1 MKNTGQPPAQS
12 FKELIGA
19 HQPPVS
25 LNNFKNSYAAF
36 KNLFKL
42 NVQQYRLLGE
52 HILEGIWIIDGD
64 GRTVYINNSM
74 TAMLGYTPP
83 EMHQISLMDCLD
95 KANLKLL
102 NAYVQNPDKPGHQA
116 ISLQKQLTFLKKDHT
131 PLWAMVSVNHIFGIT
146 KKLNQII
153 LLVSDVSHSKQA
165 EHRLSLLNRMY
176 AVLCHTHRAII
187 QIRSLTE
194 LCEEICRVLV
204 KDGLFNLVWIGMVN
218 LNTNH
223 IDLIAHCES
232 ETGFSAPIHLPDL
245 NNREPVHQEILNTI
259 RAGNIAVVNDIESH
273 PNSLPCRTEALQRG
287 CKSFI
292 IIPIKVSDE
301 AICSISICA
310 GQKDF
315 FNEEEQDVLRD
326 LGAHLSYAIEFINRE
341 EQRQNTQK
349 ALKESEDRLQDSY
362 RHLNKVMIEI
372 VKSFATTIETRDPYT
387 AGHQDRVS
395 KLAHAIAQEM
405 GLPAAQIDAIILA
418 ATIHDIGKL
427 FVPAEI
433 LNKPGKISDNEY
445 QLIKSHPQ
453 IGYDIIKEI
462 EFTWPI
468 ADIILQHHERLD
480 GSGYPNK
487 MAGDFIL
494 LEAKIIGVADVVEA
508 MASHR
513 PYRPALGI
521 DKALEEISRN
531 QGVLYDPVVVDV
543 CISLLNQVE
552 FKFG

>member
-1 MKNTGQPPAQS
+1 MKTTGQPPAQS
-12 FKELIGA
+12 FKELIGVL
-19 HQPPVS
+19 QPPVN
-25 LNNFKNSYAAF
+25 LNNLKKSYAAF
-36 KNLFKL
+36 KNLFTL
-42 NVQQYRLLGE
+42 NTQQYRLLGE
-52 HILEGIWIIDGD
+52 HILEGIWIIDGN

-74 TAMLGYTPP
+74 AAMLGYTLP
-83 EMHQISLMDCLD
+83 EIYQVSLMDCLD
-95 KANLKLL
+95 KDNLKLF
-102 NAYVQNPDKPGHQA
+102 NAYVQSPDNPEHQA
-116 ISLQKQLTFLKKDHT
+116 ISLQKQLTFIKKDRT
-131 PLWAMVSVNHIFGIT
+131 PLWAMVSVNQIFGIT
-146 KKLNQII
+146 KKLHQFM
-153 LLVSDVSHSKQA
+153 LLVSDVSRSKQA
-165 EHRLSLLNRMY
+165 EYRLSLLNRMY

-187 QIRSLTE
+187 QIRGVQE
-194 LCEEICRVLV
+194 LCREICSILV
-204 KDGLFNLVWIGMVN
+204 HDGLFRVVWISMVN
-218 LNTNH
+218 PETDQVE
-223 IDLIAHCES
+223 IFAHCES
-232 ETGFSAPIHLPDL
+232 DFHPHLPPAPPDL
-245 NNREPVHQEILNTI
+245 KSRENDEIVAEI
-259 RAGNIAVVNDIESH
+259 RKGKVLVINDIETAPGKIPWREDASK
-273 PNSLPCRTEALQRG
+273 RG
-287 CKSFI
+287 CRSAI
-292 IIPIKVSDE
+292 ILPIKVFDRIVGTLHLS
-301 AICSISICA
+301 A
-310 GQKDF
+310 GIKDF
-315 FNEEEQDVLRD
+315 FNEEEQLLLKD
-326 LGAHLSYAIEFINRE
+326 LVADLSYAIEFSQQE
-341 EQRQNTQK
+341 EQRRNTQK

-372 VKSFATTIETRDPYT
+372 IKSFATTIETRDPYT

-445 QLIKSHPQ
+445 KLIKTHPQ

-487 MAGDFIL
+487 IAGEFIL

-531 QGVLYDPVVVDV
+531 QGVLYDPMVVDV
-543 CISLLNQVE
+543 CINLLNRVE
-552 FKFG
+552 FNFG